1 MTCSIINC
9 LSCQVVITWF
19 ICWCGHSV
27 RSFCFATRTFWPE
40 WKQRKLHDP
49 FRTIVRR
56 SRTSKRSIWTT
67 RVYYLLV
74 LFSVVSI
81 GLECANGSWMMSCRL
96 QPGSDEWCCR
106 CLLWSQRSWRIG
118 GLKGAEIHSSMC
130 SASESCLKAF
140 FSAPSDVL
148 EKHCNKPGYPHMTG
162 SRITAQCQVKG
173 SFIIKAQGV
182 LWCQMWLI

>member
-1 MTCSIINC
+1 MHDLLNNQ
-9 LSCQVVITWF
+9 LSLLAGCDHVIYMLMWPQCEEFLLRWGLFDQNESKESYTLPLALF
-19 ICWCGHSV
+19 TPL
-27 RSFCFATRTFWPE
+27 FAGRVPASTA
-40 WKQRKLHDP
+40 
-49 FRTIVRR
+49 
-56 SRTSKRSIWTT
+56 IWTT
-67 RVYYLLV
+67 RVYYLCCPQSWVLV
-74 LFSVVSI
+74 WRGERFLNIVYN
-81 GLECANGSWMMSCRL
+81 LAMMNGAF
-96 QPGSDEWCCR
+96 R

-173 SFIIKAQGV
+173 SVIIKAQGV